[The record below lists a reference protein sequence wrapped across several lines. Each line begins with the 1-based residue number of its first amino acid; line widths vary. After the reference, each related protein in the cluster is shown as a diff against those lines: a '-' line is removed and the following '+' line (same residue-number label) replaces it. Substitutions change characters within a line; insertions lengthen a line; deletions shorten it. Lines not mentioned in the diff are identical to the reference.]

1 MKSEESLGSEGS
13 RGVGWGGWELVVGI
27 GSCENLSTVSSSL
40 AYWPMAL
47 NMLVLGWPVVRCV
60 CVCVCVCAGRM
71 GNPRAAL
78 ELIIKKLQDVDM
90 VTECSASCFCDQA
103 YPHQTVFCDKSIS
116 IVTTLCYYVHS
127 YF

>member
-13 RGVGWGGWELVVGI
+13 RGGGGGGGCGDRFVRESVHCIFKLGLLSYGLKYASVGVA
-27 GSCENLSTVSSSL
+27 CCQ
-40 AYWPMAL
+40 M
-47 NMLVLGWPVVRCV
+47 

-90 VTECSASCFCDQA
+90 VTECSASC
-103 YPHQTVFCDKSIS
+103 
-116 IVTTLCYYVHS
+116 L
-127 YF
+127 